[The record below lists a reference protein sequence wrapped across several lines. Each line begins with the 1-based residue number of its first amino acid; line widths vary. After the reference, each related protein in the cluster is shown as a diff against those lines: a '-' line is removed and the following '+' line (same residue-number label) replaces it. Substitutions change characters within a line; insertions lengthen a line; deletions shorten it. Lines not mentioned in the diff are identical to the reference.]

1 MTREEYKQKLFEF
14 NSTPKYR
21 SEVDLLLRIMNPS
34 PHEKILDY
42 GCGLGRTVRQ
52 LNALSKSEV
61 FGFDIRDFTEEPSP
75 YMFRDQYHFKFHK
88 IYFMHSIAHI
98 QRIESI
104 LASFIDTWL
113 WSAGRVYVITPNRL
127 WLDSVK
133 NKDYVPDPTVV
144 KHFSASELE
153 QLFVGA
159 GFKIKNVMQFGAIEN
174 NQHER
179 LFLEAQI

>member
-1 MTREEYKQKLFEF
+1 MTREEYKKKLVEF

-52 LNALSKSEV
+52 LNALSKAEV
-61 FGFDIRDFTEEPSP
+61 FGFDVRDFTEEPSP
-75 YMFRDQYHFKFHK
+75 YMFRDNFHFKFHK
-88 IYFMHSIAHI
+88 IYFMHSIAHVPN
-98 QRIESI
+98 IEYI
-104 LASFIDTWL
+104 LNTLIETWL
-113 WSAGRVYVITPNRL
+113 WSFGKVYVVTPNRL

-133 NKDYVPDPTVV
+133 NKDYIPDPTVI
-144 KHFSASELE
+144 KHFSASELK
-153 QLFVGA
+153 QLFIDA

-179 LFLEAQI
+179 IFLEAEA